1 LALARILQAAA
12 RPYELASGNPLGSV
26 MVGIPEEQ
34 FLELN
39 ANFRSEVSRGKI
51 RK

>member
-1 LALARILQAAA
+1 LIPKIEPTLFGFSPDIAGC
-12 RPYELASGNPLGSV
+12 ASV
-26 MVGIPEEQ
+26 IMVGIPEEQ